1 MSIAF
6 GILILSIFA
15 GFFGALLG
23 LGGGVMIVPGL
34 TLLFGINIRYAIGA
48 SIVSVIATSSGAAAT
63 YVRGGFTNIRLA
75 IFLEVATTLGALV
88 GAMLSSYLKADALFV
103 LFSLLLL
110 HSAYK
115 MWCTEQ
121 PGAEALP
128 PCSQS
133 RWAEKMRLNSQYRD
147 RQFGGEVSYYVQ
159 KVPLGFLFMFGAG
172 IVSALLG
179 IGSGVLK
186 VMALDSV
193 MKLPIKVS
201 AATSNFM
208 IGVTA
213 ATSAGAFFWRG
224 DILPQVAAPV
234 AIGVLIGAGWG
245 AKLMPRISAKILR
258 RIFVFILVIIGIQ
271 MAVRGLSFE

>member
-1 MSIAF
+1 M
-6 GILILSIFA
+6 L
-15 GFFGALLG
+15 
-23 LGGGVMIVPGL
+23 VPAL
-34 TLLFGINIRYAIGA
+34 TLLFGIDIRYAIGA
-48 SIVSVIATSSGAAAT
+48 SIVSVIATSSGAAAA
-63 YVRGGFTNIRLA
+63 YLRDGFTNIRLA

-88 GAMLSSYLKADALFV
+88 GVVLSSYLKSDVLFV

-115 MWCTEQ
+115 MWRSDE
-121 PGAEALP
+121 PGAEDQIKRSP
-128 PCSQS
+128 S
-133 RWAEKMRLNSQYRD
+133 RWAAKLGLNSQYPD
-147 RQFGGEVSYYVQ
+147 RASASEVPYLVHEI
-159 KVPLGFLFMFGAG
+159 PIGFLIMFGAG
-172 IVSALLG
+172 ILSALLG

-224 DILPQVAAPV
+224 DIIPQVAAPV
-234 AIGVLIGAGWG
+234 AIGVLIGAHWG
-245 AKLMPRISAKILR
+245 AKLMPRISGQILR
-258 RIFVFILVIIGIQ
+258 RTFVFVLVLIGVQ
-271 MAVRGLSFE
+271 MALRGVGLE